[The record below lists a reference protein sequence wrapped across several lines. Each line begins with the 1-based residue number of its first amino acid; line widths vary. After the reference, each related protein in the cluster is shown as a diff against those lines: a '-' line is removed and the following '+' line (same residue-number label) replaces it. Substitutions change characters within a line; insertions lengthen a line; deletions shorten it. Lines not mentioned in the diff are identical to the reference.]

1 MKGWKKICYANRNP
15 KKARVAILISEKI
28 DFKIKSITRDKERH
42 YIMNKGSVKEED
54 ITILIFM
61 HPA

>member
-1 MKGWKKICYANRNP
+1 M
-15 KKARVAILISEKI
+15 AILISEKI